1 MPSSKRLQS
10 YEESRAVQSRVA
22 KKHAKLAPKAFEK
35 PWRQLLTLCQDPESQ
50 HRLNWLQQQFARGQR
65 GAMESAQAE
74 IDIASFLIDAG
85 FTLSFVKETETRTAD
100 LECYYDHDRLFVE
113 VTVIVPAE
121 GDREKITGARPV
133 VRFEEK
139 TLDIWQDG
147 LVKRML
153 ARIRK
158 KAEQLVDYCA
168 PVVLALTLVHQEYDK
183 AGKHL
188 ARKLDLDLQQLGGV
202 ITNALGNVP
211 QLSGILLTLWNMQ
224 PALSQ
229 SAIRLSN
236 VAIGEWVFEPRGRSR
251 VRCLAW
257 NPRANY
263 PLETEV
269 SQAFHRLL

>member
-1 MPSSKRLQS
+1 MPSPKRLLS
-10 YEESRAVQSRVA
+10 YDESSAVQFRMA
-22 KKHAKLAPKAFEK
+22 KKHAELTLKAFER
-35 PWRQLLTLCQDPESQ
+35 PWRQLLALCQDSESQ
-50 HRLNWLQQQFARGQR
+50 HRLNWLQQQFTRGQR

-74 IDIASFLIDAG
+74 VDIASFLIDAG

-121 GDREKITGARPV
+121 GDHEKILRARPV
-133 VRFEEK
+133 IRSEEK
-139 TLDIWQDG
+139 TLDIWQNG

-168 PVVLALTLVHQEYDK
+168 PVVLALTLVHQGYNK

-202 ITNALGNVP
+202 ITSALENAP
-211 QLSGILLTLWNMQ
+211 HLSGVLITLLNIQ
-224 PALSQ
+224 PAISQ

-236 VAIGEWVFEPRGRSR
+236 VVIGKWMLEPRGGSR

-257 NPRANY
+257 NPRAKY
-263 PLETEV
+263 PIETEV
-269 SQAFHRLL
+269 SQAFNWHL